1 MKTTP
6 LHSWHCSQGANMGE
20 FGSYEM
26 PLWYPAGAKAEH
38 LAVINT
44 AGLFDT
50 SHMAVLTINGK
61 DGRTLIQRCFTK
73 DIDACIGQNK
83 TPLVAGRCVYGI
95 FLNQEGGVIDDAIV
109 YQFTDN
115 DYMLVVNAAMGKTIQ
130 THLADHVLP
139 DEQVNVHDLTDQVG
153 KMDIQGPAS
162 GRILAKIIKDPA
174 VLFDKM
180 IYFSFK
186 GSFDQNKLPFDQAEL
201 LDNTPLMVSR
211 TGYTGEFG
219 FELFVAPQHIT
230 SLWQQLL
237 EAGKEEGLIP
247 CGLAARD
254 SLRSGAGLPLS
265 HQDIGDWPFADNPW
279 LFTLPRDPDSNSFT
293 KNFVGRE
300 MLESMASSA
309 WTLPFAGYDL
319 RKIPLGEKS
328 KVTDLDGNIL
338 GIPLTCTTDMAID
351 RVNHAIISLASS
363 EEEGKPE
370 DFQPKGLCCGFVKI
384 NTKLD
389 AGTQVILTDGKRK
402 LKVEIREDIRPGRTA
417 RRPVTKM
424 IPSL

>member
-26 PLWYPAGAKAEH
+26 PLWYPTGAKAEH
-38 LAVINT
+38 LAVINN

-73 DIDACIGQNK
+73 DIDACIGKKK

-130 THLADHVLP
+130 AHLASHVHP
-139 DEQVNVHDLTDQVG
+139 DEQVNIHDLTDQVG

-174 VLFDKM
+174 ALFDKM

-186 GSFDQNKLPFDQAEL
+186 G
-201 LDNTPLMVSR
+201 
-211 TGYTGEFG
+211 
-219 FELFVAPQHIT
+219 
-230 SLWQQLL
+230 
-237 EAGKEEGLIP
+237 
-247 CGLAARD
+247 
-254 SLRSGAGLPLS
+254 
-265 HQDIGDWPFADNPW
+265 
-279 LFTLPRDPDSNSFT
+279 
-293 KNFVGRE
+293 
-300 MLESMASSA
+300 
-309 WTLPFAGYDL
+309 
-319 RKIPLGEKS
+319 
-328 KVTDLDGNIL
+328 
-338 GIPLTCTTDMAID
+338 
-351 RVNHAIISLASS
+351 
-363 EEEGKPE
+363 
-370 DFQPKGLCCGFVKI
+370 
-384 NTKLD
+384 
-389 AGTQVILTDGKRK
+389 
-402 LKVEIREDIRPGRTA
+402 
-417 RRPVTKM
+417 
-424 IPSL
+424 

>member
-26 PLWYPAGAKAEH
+26 PLWYPTGAKAEH
-38 LAVINT
+38 LAVINN

-50 SHMAVLTINGK
+50 SHMAALTINGK
-61 DGRTLIQRCFTK
+61 NGRTLIQRCFTK
-73 DIDACIGQNK
+73 DIDACIGKNK

-109 YQFTDN
+109 YQFTAN
-115 DYMLVVNAAMGKTIQ
+115 DYMLVVNAAMGKTIKE
-130 THLADHVLP
+130 HLTSHLHAEELVTI
-139 DEQVNVHDLTDQVG
+139 HDLTDQVG

-174 VLFDKM
+174 VLFSKM

-186 GSFDQNKLPFDQAEL
+186 GSLDQNKLPFAQTEL

-219 FELFVAPQHIT
+219 FELFVAPEHIT
-230 SLWQQLL
+230 SLWHQLL

-279 LFTLPRDPDSNSFT
+279 LFTLPLDSGSNDFT
-293 KNFVGRE
+293 KEFVGSKT
-300 MLESMASSA
+300 LQSTTSSA

-319 RKIPLGEKS
+319 RKIPLSEKS
-328 KVTDLDGNIL
+328 KVTDLDGTIL
-338 GIPLTCTTDMAID
+338 GIPLTCTTDMAIG
-351 RVNHAIISLASS
+351 RVNNTIISLASS
-363 EEEGKPE
+363 GEDGKPE
-370 DFQPKGLCCGFVKI
+370 GFKPKGLCCGFVKL

-389 AGTQVILTDGKRK
+389 IGTQVILTDGKRK
-402 LKVEIREDIRPGRTA
+402 LKVEIRDDIRPGRTA
-417 RRPVTKM
+417 RRTVAKM